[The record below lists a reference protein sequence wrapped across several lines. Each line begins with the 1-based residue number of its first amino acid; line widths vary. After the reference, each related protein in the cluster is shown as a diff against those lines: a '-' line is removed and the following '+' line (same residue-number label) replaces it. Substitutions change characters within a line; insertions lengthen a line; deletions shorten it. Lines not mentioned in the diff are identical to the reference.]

1 MKLRNSWRTRPS
13 DSASNATRT
22 TGIATSIQHIIDAP
36 ALAPG
41 EAPTADTAVFYSISN
56 CQKGLAGVTFGNFL
70 IKQVAEDL
78 LKEMPTVPFYLVHA
92 EVHDQMCGMPPAA
105 SEPLRVAISLN
116 SAW

>member
-1 MKLRNSWRTRPS
+1 MKLVELRELALNSE
-13 DSASNATRT
+13 
-22 TGIATSIQHIIDAP
+22 IAEL
-36 ALAPG
+36 ALISLEG
-41 EAPTADTAVFYSISN
+41 GTYVLEAKVGGRQLPVKDDQGRVLHLRSVEHAR
-56 CQKGLAGVTFGNFL
+56 
-70 IKQVAEDL
+70 DL